1 MPVLSRGNI
10 QTVTLPSSGAVVK
23 LTTRITAGIAAKAAK
38 AQEDEVAGFLGILAE
53 LIHEWD
59 FTDEQGEPVEISE
72 ETLNYLDVADFT
84 FLAELV
90 GGEVKAQADSG
101 QLSASTKKS

>member
-1 MPVLSRGNI
+1 MPILSRGDI

-53 LIHEWD
+53 LIREWD
-59 FTDEQGEPVEISE
+59 FTDEQGEPVEVSE
-72 ETLNYLDVADFT
+72 ETLNYLDIADFT
-84 FLAELV
+84 YLAELV
-90 GGEVKAQADSG
+90 GGAVQAQADSG
-101 QLSASTKKS
+101 KLSGPVKKL